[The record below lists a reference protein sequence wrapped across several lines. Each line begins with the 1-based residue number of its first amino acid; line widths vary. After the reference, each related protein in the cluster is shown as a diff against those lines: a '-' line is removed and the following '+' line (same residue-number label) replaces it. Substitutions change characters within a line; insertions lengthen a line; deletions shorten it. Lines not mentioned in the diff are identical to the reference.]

1 MSTEMLRQEEP
12 QVIALCGP
20 GGGGKSR
27 LTLNLAAEL
36 SLCTPRV
43 LVIDADP
50 QNSIAQEMRLPAPVL
65 ASLDANHHTLGAAI
79 INRVPL
85 LNCVTPSSPAF
96 IFAGQQIP
104 PLELS
109 LATRLH
115 SKLAL
120 EALAGEVGQMREQF
134 EFTLIDCSPTLSA
147 LTCALLWST
156 DLFIVPSRLR
166 STQLLGLCEFLR
178 QLRVAKRM
186 GPPNPYSIWLLP
198 NRPGAEWQA
207 TAHEVQVRDSGY
219 LQGHP
224 IQVLAP
230 IPERDAATPFSLE
243 NVTDL
248 TAPFTLSRRPPHP
261 DYQDLMTRLSFQ
273 LPDT

>member
-1 MSTEMLRQEEP
+1 MSAEMLKP

-20 GGGGKSR
+20 GGGGKSH

-36 SLCTPRV
+36 SRCTPHV
-43 LVIDADP
+43 VVIDADP
-50 QNSIAQEMRLPAPVL
+50 QNSIARQMSLPAPVL
-65 ASLDANHHTLGAAI
+65 ASLEANHHTLGTAVF
-79 INRVPL
+79 NRVPL
-85 LNCVTPSSPAF
+85 IKCVTPSSPAF
-96 IFAGQQIP
+96 IFAGQQLP

-120 EALAGEVGQMREQF
+120 EALAGEVRQMRDQF
-134 EFTLIDCSPTLSA
+134 GFTLIDCSPTLSV

-166 STQLLGLCEFLR
+166 STELLGLCEFLR
-178 QLRVAKRM
+178 QLREAKRM

-198 NRPGAEWQA
+198 NRPSAEWQA

-230 IPERDAATPFSLE
+230 IPERDAPIPFSLE
-243 NVTDL
+243 NVTDP
-248 TAPFTLSRRPPHP
+248 TVPITFSPRPPHP
-261 DYQDLMTRLSFQ
+261 DYQDLMIRLSFQ